1 MIDLK
6 GIVLDIKDITDSREV
21 MESKEPPKIRW
32 FIYILLIV
40 IAVAIVFACFFEID
54 EYTKVNGEIKT
65 LDASSSVISSSNC
78 KLKEICV
85 SEGQTVKE
93 GDVLFILDADYAKEQ
108 KEILESK
115 LSGYQSDLANT
126 ELLKECIEKNEN
138 LFKNNEADSKYFYR
152 YEQYKNEVL
161 LSAQEIGKS
170 QLSSNLTNEEKQ
182 NNLDVAKRSIA
193 DKKNELTEY
202 QLLLECVENDCEYT
216 GNNNVVSASYA
227 EYDTS
232 YRKSALLRDQYQS
245 TYETIE
251 AQYNE
256 QAVQEKITSPQVETA
271 KQESDSA
278 YSALISYQS
287 SYLSDIRSQIILI
300 ENQLISDSDN
310 TEFQTALNDYNE
322 LKKAVEQGYD
332 FNTNDINL
340 QTSYN
345 QYINGYTALNE
356 EYNNKLTEYRNLYN
370 RYIQQSGET
379 MITQSNV
386 DEAKSAYESAKL
398 DVENL
403 KNTFVSQLQ
412 SKIEGL
418 TDEIKTLENNQKS
431 LELSL
436 KGIDDLDE
444 YKKLTTEKMKNEA
457 VIALN
462 SEIDSLN
469 ENITS
474 AESQLIEIRETIKNS
489 EIRASFD
496 GTVTLVNE
504 LNPGDIIQAGNQ
516 LCSVIPF
523 GSDLKV
529 ILYIPEN
536 EISKIEVGQNTEYI
550 FDAIPY
556 NEYGK
561 ITGKIT
567 SISADSIVNESAGTK
582 FYIAQA
588 DLSALSLKNSDGNI
602 REIKN
607 GMMVEAK
614 TISGSKKAIVW
625 LLEKINFI
633 E

>member
-1 MIDLK
+1 MK

-170 QLSSNLTNEEKQ
+170 QLNSNLTNEEKQ
-182 NNLDVAKRSIA
+182 NNLDIAKRSIA
-193 DKKNELTEY
+193 DKKNDLTEY

-232 YRKSALLRDQYQS
+232 YKKSALLRDQYQS

-256 QAVQEKITSPQVETA
+256 QSVQEKITSPQVETA

-287 SYLSDIRSQIILI
+287 SYLADIRSQIILI

-310 TEFQTALNDYNE
+310 AEFQTALNDYNE
-322 LKKAVEQGYD
+322 LKMAVEQGYD

-345 QYINGYTALNE
+345 QYINGCTALND
-356 EYNNKLTEYRNLYN
+356 EYNNKLAEYRNLYN

-379 MITQSNV
+379 VITQSNV
-386 DEAKSAYESAKL
+386 DEAKNAYESAKL

-496 GTVTLVNE
+496 GTVTLVHE

-529 ILYIPEN
+529 MLYIPEN

-614 TISGSKKAIVW
+614 TISGSKKAIIW

>member
-1 MIDLK
+1 MK

-161 LSAQEIGKS
+161 LSAHEIGKS

-278 YSALISYQS
+278 YSALISYRS

-310 TEFQTALNDYNE
+310 SEFQTALNDYNE

-516 LCSVIPF
+516 FCSVIPF

-529 ILYIPEN
+529 MLYIPEN

>member
-1 MIDLK
+1 MK

-115 LSGYQSDLANT
+115 LSGYQSDLDNT
-126 ELLKECIEKNEN
+126 ELLKKCIEKNEN

-310 TEFQTALNDYNE
+310 SEFQTALNDYNE

-370 RYIQQSGET
+370 RYIQQSV
-379 MITQSNV
+379 ITQSNV

-529 ILYIPEN
+529 MLYIPEN

>member
-1 MIDLK
+1 MCLPVT
-6 GIVLDIKDITDSREV
+6 VLSSMGSMGV
-21 MESKEPPKIRW
+21 EPP
-32 FIYILLIV
+32 
-40 IAVAIVFACFFEID
+40 EID
-54 EYTKVNGEIKT
+54 
-65 LDASSSVISSSNC
+65 
-78 KLKEICV
+78 
-85 SEGQTVKE
+85 
-93 GDVLFILDADYAKEQ
+93 
-108 KEILESK
+108 
-115 LSGYQSDLANT
+115 
-126 ELLKECIEKNEN
+126 
-138 LFKNNEADSKYFYR
+138 
-152 YEQYKNEVL
+152 
-161 LSAQEIGKS
+161 
-170 QLSSNLTNEEKQ
+170 
-182 NNLDVAKRSIA
+182 
-193 DKKNELTEY
+193 
-202 QLLLECVENDCEYT
+202 
-216 GNNNVVSASYA
+216 
-227 EYDTS
+227 
-232 YRKSALLRDQYQS
+232 
-245 TYETIE
+245 
-251 AQYNE
+251 
-256 QAVQEKITSPQVETA
+256 
-271 KQESDSA
+271 
-278 YSALISYQS
+278 
-287 SYLSDIRSQIILI
+287 
-300 ENQLISDSDN
+300 
-310 TEFQTALNDYNE
+310 
-322 LKKAVEQGYD
+322 
-332 FNTNDINL
+332 
-340 QTSYN
+340 
-345 QYINGYTALNE
+345 
-356 EYNNKLTEYRNLYN
+356 
-370 RYIQQSGET
+370 
-379 MITQSNV
+379 
-386 DEAKSAYESAKL
+386 
-398 DVENL
+398 
-403 KNTFVSQLQ
+403 
-412 SKIEGL
+412 
-418 TDEIKTLENNQKS
+418 KS

-457 VIALN
+457 VIAQN

-529 ILYIPEN
+529 MLYIPEN
-536 EISKIEVGQNTEYI
+536 GISKIEVGQNTEYI

-625 LLEKINFI
+625 FLEKINFI

>member
-1 MIDLK
+1 MK

-40 IAVAIVFACFFEID
+40 IAAAIIFACFFEID
-54 EYTKVNGEIKT
+54 EYTKVTGEIKT

-85 SEGQTVKE
+85 SEGQTVKK
-93 GDVLFILDADYAKEQ
+93 GDLLFILDADYAKEQ

-115 LSGYQSDLANT
+115 LNGYQSYLANT
-126 ELLKECIEKNEN
+126 ELLKKCVEKNEN
-138 LFKNNEADSKYFYR
+138 LFKNDESDSKYYYR

-161 LSAQEIGKS
+161 LSAQEIDKS

-182 NNLDVAKRSIA
+182 NNLDATKNSIT
-193 DKKNELTEY
+193 DKKNQLAEY
-202 QLLLECVENDCEYT
+202 QSLLKCIKNDCEYA

-227 EYDTS
+227 EYNTS
-232 YRKSALLRDQYQS
+232 YRKSALLRDQYET
-245 TYETIE
+245 TYETIL
-251 AQYNE
+251 AKFDE
-256 QAVQEKITSPQVETA
+256 QAAQEKITSLQVETA

-287 SYLSDIRSQIILI
+287 SYLSDVRSRIILI
-300 ENQLISDSDN
+300 ENQLIADSDN
-310 TEFQTALNDYNE
+310 IEFQTALNDYNE
-322 LKKAVEQGYD
+322 LKMAVEQGYG

-345 QYINGYTALNE
+345 QYISGYTALNE

-379 MITQSNV
+379 VFTESNV
-386 DEAKSAYESAKL
+386 DEAKSAYDSAQL

-412 SKIEGL
+412 SKIGSL

-436 KGIDDLDE
+436 KGVDDLDE
-444 YKKLTTEKMKNEA
+444 YEKLTTEKMKNEA

-474 AESQLIEIRETIKNS
+474 VESQLIEISETIKNS

-523 GSDLKV
+523 GAELKV
-529 ILYIPEN
+529 MLYIPEN
-536 EISKIEVGQNTEYI
+536 EISKIEIGQNTEYI

-602 REIKN
+602 REVKN

-633 E
+633 D

>member
-1 MIDLK
+1 MK

-40 IAVAIVFACFFEID
+40 IAVAIVFSCFFEID
-54 EYTKVNGEIKT
+54 EYTKVSGEIKT

-115 LSGYQSDLANT
+115 LSAYQSDLANT

-170 QLSSNLTNEEKQ
+170 QLSSNLTNEEKN
-182 NNLDVAKRSIA
+182 NNLDSAKSSIA

-202 QLLLECVENDCEYT
+202 QLLLECVENDYEYT
-216 GNNNVVSASYA
+216 GNNDVVSASYA

-256 QAVQEKITSPQVETA
+256 QAAQDKITSPQVETA

-278 YSALISYQS
+278 YSALMSYQS
-287 SYLSDIRSQIILI
+287 SYLADIRSQIILI

-310 TEFQTALNDYNE
+310 SEFQTALNDYNE
-322 LKKAVEQGYD
+322 LKMAVEQGYD

-345 QYINGYTALNE
+345 QYINGYIALNE
-356 EYNNKLTEYRNLYN
+356 EYNNKLTEYRTLYN

-379 MITQSNV
+379 AITGSNV
-386 DEAKSAYESAKL
+386 DEAKSAYESAQL
-398 DVENL
+398 DVEKL
-403 KNTFVSQLQ
+403 KNTFISQLQ

-418 TDEIKTLENNQKS
+418 TDEINTLENNQKS

-462 SEIDSLN
+462 SEIDLLN

-529 ILYIPEN
+529 MLYIPEN

-561 ITGKIT
+561 IIGTIT

>member
-1 MIDLK
+1 MNLK

-40 IAVAIVFACFFEID
+40 IIVAIVFACFFEID
-54 EYTKVNGEIKT
+54 EYTKVTGEIKT
-65 LDASSSVISSSNC
+65 LDASSSIISSSNC
-78 KLKEICV
+78 KLKKIYV
-85 SEGQTVKE
+85 SEGQAVKE

-108 KEILESK
+108 KEILENK
-115 LSGYQSDLANT
+115 LGGYQSDLANT
-126 ELLKECIEKNEN
+126 ELLKKCVEKNEN
-138 LFKNNEADSKYFYR
+138 LFKNDEFDSKYYYR

-161 LSAQEIGKS
+161 LSAQEIDKS
-170 QLSSNLTNEEKQ
+170 QLSSNLTNKERQ
-182 NNLDVAKRSIA
+182 NNLDSTKNSIE
-193 DKKNELTEY
+193 DKKNQLSEY
-202 QLLLECVENDCEYT
+202 KSLLKCVENDCEYI
-216 GNNNVVSASYA
+216 GNNNIISASYA

-232 YRKSALLRDQYQS
+232 CRKSALLRDQYKS

-251 AQYNE
+251 AKYNE
-256 QAVQEKITSPQVETA
+256 QTTQEKITSPQVETA
-271 KQESDSA
+271 KQESDLA

-287 SYLSDIRSQIILI
+287 SYLSDIRSQIILV

-310 TEFQTALNDYNE
+310 TEFQTALNYYNE
-322 LKKAVEQGYD
+322 LKMAVEQGYD
-332 FNTNDINL
+332 FNTNDTNL
-340 QTSYN
+340 QNSYN
-345 QYINGYTALNE
+345 QYISGYTALNE
-356 EYNNKLTEYRNLYN
+356 EYNNKLSEYRNLYD
-370 RYIQQSGET
+370 RYIQQSSET
-379 MITQSNV
+379 MITESNV
-386 DEAKSAYESAKL
+386 NEAKSAYESTQL
-398 DVENL
+398 DIENL

-412 SKIEGL
+412 SKIGSL

-444 YKKLTTEKMKNEA
+444 YEKLTTEKMKNEA

-474 AESQLIEIRETIKNS
+474 VESQLIEISETIKNS

-523 GSDLKV
+523 GAELKV
-529 ILYIPEN
+529 MLYIPEN
-536 EISKIEVGQNTEYI
+536 EISKIEIGHNTEYI

-561 ITGKIT
+561 ITGKII
-567 SISADSIVNESAGTK
+567 SISADSIVNESSGTK

-588 DLSALSLKNSDGNI
+588 DLSVLSLKNSDGNI
-602 REIKN
+602 REVKN

-633 E
+633 D

>member
-1 MIDLK
+1 MK

-32 FIYILLIV
+32 FIYILLVV
-40 IAVAIVFACFFEID
+40 ISAAIVFACFFEID
-54 EYTKVNGEIKT
+54 EYTKVTGEIKT

-85 SEGQTVKE
+85 SEGQTVKK
-93 GDVLFILDADYAKEQ
+93 GDLLFILDADYAKEQ
-108 KEILESK
+108 KEILEIK
-115 LSGYQSDLANT
+115 LNGYQSDLVNT
-126 ELLKECIEKNEN
+126 KLLKKCVEKNEN
-138 LFKNNEADSKYFYR
+138 LFKNDESDSKYYYR

-161 LSAQEIGKS
+161 LSAQEIDKS

-182 NNLDVAKRSIA
+182 NNLEATKNSIA
-193 DKKNELTEY
+193 DKKNQLAEY
-202 QLLLECVENDCEYT
+202 QLLLKCVENDCEYT

-232 YRKSALLRDQYQS
+232 YRKSALIRDQYQS
-245 TYETIE
+245 TYETID
-251 AQYNE
+251 AKYNE
-256 QAVQEKITSPQVETA
+256 QDAQEKITSFQVETA

-287 SYLSDIRSQIILI
+287 SFLSDIRSQIILI

-322 LKKAVEQGYD
+322 LKMAVEQGYG
-332 FNTNDINL
+332 FNTNDLNL

-345 QYINGYTALNE
+345 QYISGYTTLNE
-356 EYNNKLTEYRNLYN
+356 EYNNKLTEYRTLYN

-379 MITQSNV
+379 VITGSNV
-386 DEAKSAYESAKL
+386 DEAKSAYESAQL

-412 SKIEGL
+412 SKIGSL

-436 KGIDDLDE
+436 KGVNDLDE
-444 YKKLTTEKMKNEA
+444 YEKLTTEKMKNEA

-474 AESQLIEIRETIKNS
+474 VESQLIEISETIKNS

-523 GSDLKV
+523 GSELKV
-529 ILYIPEN
+529 MLYIPEN
-536 EISKIEVGQNTEYI
+536 EISKIEIGQNTEYI

-561 ITGKIT
+561 ITGKII

-588 DLSALSLKNSDGNI
+588 DLSALSLKNSNGNI
-602 REIKN
+602 REVKN